1 MHKMLAYWEV
11 QNCQSLNS
19 WHLLTLLK
27 KKKKRITS
35 HFSLIYLKC
44 VHVNGGPS
52 IDLYSFQ
59 LVIGP
64 HGSWNQEG
72 WFEMQMSR
80 QWSTPPLLFPLL
92 YLSGWK
98 VACTRVSHP
107 YSLNYFSW
115 THRAVTS
122 CGGCGSCSSFSA
134 LYPGARNCFE
144 KDCCFSPQWHCEAFS
159 RVSTDSGGC
168 RSDCS
173 LSPDDPEPW
182 R

>member
-1 MHKMLAYWEV
+1 MCSCKWRSIYWPV
-11 QNCQSLNS
+11 F
-19 WHLLTLLK
+19 
-27 KKKKRITS
+27 
-35 HFSLIYLKC
+35 FSARDWPTWFMKPGRLI
-44 VHVNGGPS
+44 
-52 IDLYSFQ
+52 
-59 LVIGP
+59 
-64 HGSWNQEG
+64 WNADVETVKY
-72 WFEMQMSR
+72 
-80 QWSTPPLLFPLL
+80 TPPSLFPLL